1 MDTNLTRLLNRSVV
15 SIRITQTHYV
25 LTHNLLISYGVVS
38 GLQVMSNFATL
49 QFKYNS
55 TFWTFFWWGLNTGC
69 QLLENVNWIRIVKR
83 YQSLILDEFQGKKS
97 LFFSWSSKQKC
108 IKLNK
113 YIYIYIY
120 ILKEIAQS
128 FISQTEERNVVL
140 FISFFVRRNK
150 RQNVESLI

>member
-1 MDTNLTRLLNRSVV
+1 MNEAEAKANKLKVSFENLCGIVTRFLHFIFRFYYKLV
-15 SIRITQTHYV
+15 
-25 LTHNLLISYGVVS
+25 
-38 GLQVMSNFATL
+38 A
-49 QFKYNS
+49 NS
-55 TFWTFFWWGLNTGC
+55 C
-69 QLLENVNWIRIVKR
+69 DAREQ
-83 YQSLILDEFQGKKS
+83 ILDEFQAKKS
-97 LFFSWSSKQKC
+97 LFLSWSSKQKC
-108 IKLNK
+108 IKF